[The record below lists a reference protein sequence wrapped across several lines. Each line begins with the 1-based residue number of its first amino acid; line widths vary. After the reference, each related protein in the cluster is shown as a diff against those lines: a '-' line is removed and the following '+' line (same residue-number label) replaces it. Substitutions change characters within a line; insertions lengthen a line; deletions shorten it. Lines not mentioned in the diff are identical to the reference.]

1 MALIVEEYDKEQ
13 DDIINFSDSS
23 YECDDSDEYE
33 TDSFI
38 DDESIESDET
48 ESSEESEW
56 EESDTDSEPEPKRLK
71 Q

>member
-1 MALIVEEYDKEQ
+1 MALIVKEDDKEQ

-23 YECDDSDEYE
+23 DECDDSDEYE

-38 DDESIESDET
+38 DDESIESTET
-48 ESSEESEW
+48 ESLEESEW
-56 EESDTDSEPEPKRLK
+56 VESDTDSEPEPKRFK